1 MNTGDRFRIEECKIG
16 VADMSGHCILHLT
29 LNMNSRKRNT
39 VWRMNVGALNNP
51 GFVEEIKTEINTYRE
66 DDNNGEVDPN
76 TLWDAMKVVM
86 RGKLIFPAANNKKAK
101 LK

>member
-39 VWRMNVGALNNP
+39 VWRMNVGALNNQ

-66 DDNNGEVDPN
+66 DNDNGEVDPN
-76 TLWDAMKVVM
+76 TL
-86 RGKLIFPAANNKKAK
+86 
-101 LK
+101 